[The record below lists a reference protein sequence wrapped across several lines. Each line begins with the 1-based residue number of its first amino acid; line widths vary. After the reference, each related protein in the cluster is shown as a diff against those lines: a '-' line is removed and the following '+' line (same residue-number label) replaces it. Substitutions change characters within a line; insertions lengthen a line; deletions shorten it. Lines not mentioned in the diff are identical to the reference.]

1 MSRNMTFS
9 VSLKLLTK
17 NFQNGIKSIQNS
29 LGKLRQQMSTFVG
42 GIGIGLGIK
51 ELIENAKQLDKA
63 QTTLRNVSNGIESYG
78 ENLKFVQGLSKRYNQ
93 DLIVLMG
100 NFAKFHS
107 AAANENMALETQQ
120 HIYEALTRASAYFN
134 LTADETNGVMLAVQ
148 QMISKGRVSS
158 EELRRQLGERLPGA
172 LNLAAKAAGKV
183 GITANGTT
191 AELEEMIKEGKVL
204 ASELLP
210 ALASELNA
218 ITASLDVNTIQG
230 YSNRLKNT
238 FTEIVETLN
247 VKDMFK
253 DFLGSATETLD
264 GLSEKVSAAS
274 VSIRKM
280 VGWISNTFFF
290 LAKNITT
297 ILGTIGFKKLLQAA
311 TTSWTNFFKGI
322 NTKLTESQTRLKIYK
337 KELETLN
344 KTNGVVYTTNTKTG
358 KIGVNPKNNVGVDP
372 KALNDAQIAAKAYN
386 SELRRSNNLQG
397 QMNNKW
403 STMRA
408 SIWKSVQNLWNFI
421 GMQLLFTAI
430 SAALTLIISK
440 TIQWFRKLTE
450 VKRKVKE
457 IKDDLNTDL
466 NTVSPDQ
473 SKTESLFLKG
483 NEDLEKRKNLIKE
496 INKHLGRTGD
506 LAFTEKNTDEEI
518 NAALQERLDLLK
530 KSNELESKNKALAEL
545 KSEWNKQAGENT
557 TVEDLKR
564 EKAELQKKINAD
576 KPNPNMSP
584 ETYSYA
590 MAAWSMSHRK
600 DKARVSKIDQLLD
613 LSEQIDKLEKEVTDL
628 QADPRLQ
635 KDGSGGIVDPGDGID
650 TETLE
655 KQYKKIKDE
664 HNNKLRALNERLA
677 DNVISQDDYDK
688 AVKDLYFST
697 LESIYGLNNINEET
711 DPFAKAIKDAVKVYL
726 SQPDSIM
733 ETEKA
738 LKEYKKK
745 VQEAKNQYANGVITQ
760 KELDEKLFD
769 LLEEVVT
776 ATGSFSALSG
786 AAEELANQYKAERR
800 KKAREKLGE
809 IETPKLGEYDS
820 TFNYKKSNSEIYED
834 NADFIKDYTEQLEE
848 FIDELRENRGNFT
861 GVDLE
866 MLDKHIENLEEGLIT
881 LTAKAESFSE
891 AAKFAEVQEDIKKL
905 KGELAEGIF
914 DNVSNIATAAER
926 LTNSW
931 KTLTETMDDPDASGW
946 EKFITIFTTIMSV
959 IETVVGI
966 VKAFQAVM
974 AVAEALSLA
983 TAAAEQAG
991 IPVKV
996 QDAIATQAQAAAA
1009 KQLAIARHMSAAA
1022 SVPYPANIAAIATTA
1037 GALAAAFAAL
1047 PAFAE
1052 GGIVR
1057 GASSV
1062 GDRNLVR
1069 VNAGEAIL
1077 TKMQQANLW
1086 HLLNGQG
1093 ALLGKG
1099 VGGNVEFKIRGADLV
1114 GTINNYSKKISK

>member
-1 MSRNMTFS
+1 MAGNRNMTFS

-29 LGKLRQQMSTFVG
+29 LGKLRQQFSTFVG
-42 GIGIGLGIK
+42 GIGIGFGIK
-51 ELIENAKQLDKA
+51 ELIENAKSLDKA
-63 QTTLRNVSNGIESYG
+63 QATLKNVSGSMERYS
-78 ENLKFVQGLSKRYNQ
+78 ENLKFVDDLSKKYNQ

-100 NFAKFHS
+100 NFAKFYS
-107 AAANENMALETQQ
+107 AANYAGMSLKEQQ
-120 HIYEALTRASAYFN
+120 HIYESLTRATTYFN

-148 QMISKGRVSS
+148 QMISKGKVSS

-172 LNLAAKAAGKV
+172 MNLAAKSMGM
-183 GITANGTT
+183 TT
-191 AELEEMIKEGKVL
+191 EELDKQIRLGNIYAKD
-204 ASELLP
+204 LLP
-210 ALASELNA
+210 RLAAELNA
-218 ITASLDVNTIQG
+218 LTQNLDINTIQG
-230 YSNRLKNT
+230 LTNKVKNE
-238 FTEIVETLN
+238 FTEMVENMDVKGIYKKFLN
-247 VKDMFK
+247 AVA
-253 DFLGSATETLD
+253 G
-264 GLSEKVSAAS
+264 GLEYIGNHLRQIGAAIA
-274 VSIRKM
+274 V
-280 VGWISNTFFF
+280 V
-290 LAKNITT
+290 
-297 ILGTIGFKKLLQAA
+297 LGTIVGKKMLQGGWNA
-311 TTSWTNFFKGI
+311 WQNFFKKI
-322 NTKLTESQTRLKIYK
+322 NSSLTESQTKLKIYK

-372 KALNDAQIAAKAYN
+372 KALNDAQIAARAYN
-386 SELRRSNNLQG
+386 NELRRSNNLQG

-403 STMRA
+403 STIGA
-408 SIWKSVQNLWNFI
+408 SIKISLKNLGKFI

-430 SAALTLIISK
+430 SAALSLIITK
-440 TIQWFRKLTE
+440 TVQWFRKLNE
-450 VKRKVKE
+450 VKRKAKE
-457 IKDDLNTDL
+457 IKEELETDL
-466 NTVSPDQ
+466 NTVSPEQ
-473 SKTESLFLKG
+473 SKVDSLFLTGK
-483 NEDLEKRKNLIKE
+483 ETETERLRKIEE
-496 INKHLGRTGD
+496 INRALGRTEE
-506 LAFTEKNTDEEI
+506 TEFSIKNTNEEI
-518 NAALQERLDLLK
+518 NAALQKRKDYLK
-530 KSNELESKNKALAEL
+530 EVNNLEAKNKAL
-545 KSEWNKQAGENT
+545 SEAQTLWNKQAGENT
-557 TVEDLKR
+557 TVEDLKKER
-564 EKAELQKKINAD
+564 AELQKKINAD
-576 KPNPNMSP
+576 KPNPNMNP

-600 DKARVSKIDQLLD
+600 DNARVSKIDQLLD
-613 LSEQIDKLEKEVTDL
+613 LAQTIEDLKKEI
-628 QADPRLQ
+628 ADITTSDAYQ
-635 KDGSGGIVDPGDGID
+635 NDDSGNNGGGSGID
-650 TETLE
+650 EETLE
-655 KQYKKIKDE
+655 KQYKKIQDE

-688 AVKDLYFST
+688 ALKDLYFST

-745 VQEAKNQYANGVITQ
+745 VQEVKNQYANGAITQ

-769 LLEEVVT
+769 LLREVVT
-776 ATGSFSALSG
+776 TIGSFSALSG
-786 AAEELANQYKAERR
+786 AAEELANQYNAEKR
-800 KKAREKLGE
+800 KQAREKLGE

-848 FIDELRENRGNFT
+848 FIDVLKKNRGNFS

-866 MLDKHIENLEEGLIT
+866 MLDKNIENLEEGLIT

-914 DNVSNIATAAER
+914 DNISDIATAAER

-946 EKFITIFTTIMSV
+946 EKFITIFTTIIST
-959 IETVVGI
+959 IETIVGV

>member
-1 MSRNMTFS
+1 MTFS

-29 LGKLRQQMSTFVG
+29 LGKLRQQFSTFVG
-42 GIGIGLGIK
+42 GIGIGLGIQ

-63 QTTLRNVSNGIESYG
+63 QTTLRNVSNGVERYG
-78 ENLKFVQGLSKRYNQ
+78 ENLKFVQSLSKKYNQ

-134 LTADETNGVMLAVQ
+134 LTADETNGVMLAIQ

-183 GITANGTT
+183 GITTNGTT
-191 AELEEMIKEGKVL
+191 AELEDMIKKGKVL

-297 ILGTIGFKKLLQAA
+297 ILGTIGFKKILQVA

-386 SELRRSNNLQG
+386 NELRRSNNLQG

-408 SIWKSVQNLWNFI
+408 SIWKSVKNLSNFI

-457 IKDDLNTDL
+457 IKNDLNTDL

-545 KSEWNKQAGENT
+545 QTQWNKKAGENT
-557 TVEDLKR
+557 TVEDLRK
-564 EKAELQKKINAD
+564 EKAELEQKVNSDMPSAID
-576 KPNPNMSP
+576 DSSQISWVMR
-584 ETYSYA
+584 
-590 MAAWSMSHRK
+590 HRK
-600 DKARVSKIDQLLD
+600 DFRRINELDQLIALAQD
-613 LSEQIDKLEKEVTDL
+613 IENLKKEVSDL
-628 QADPRLQ
+628 QGSDELH
-635 KDGSGGIVDPGDGID
+635 KDGSGSIVDPGDGID

-664 HNNKLRALNERLA
+664 HNNKLRSLNERLA
-677 DNVISQDDYDK
+677 DEVISQDDYNK

-726 SQPDSIM
+726 SQPDSIQ

-745 VQEAKNQYANGVITQ
+745 VQEVKNQFANGVITQ
-760 KELDEKLFD
+760 KELDEKLFG

-776 ATGSFSALSG
+776 ATGSFSALSD
-786 AAEELANQYKAERR
+786 AAEELAKQYKAEKR
-800 KKAREKLGE
+800 KQAREKLGE

-820 TFNYKKSNSEIYED
+820 TFNYKKSNSEIYEN
-834 NADFIKDYTEQLEE
+834 NADYIKDYTEQLEE
-848 FIDELRENRGNFT
+848 FIDELKENRGNFS

-914 DNVSNIATAAER
+914 DNISDIATAAER

-946 EKFITIFTTIMSV
+946 EKFITIFTTIIST
-959 IETVVGI
+959 IETIVGV

-1022 SVPYPANIAAIATTA
+1022 AVPYPANIAAIASTA

>member
-1 MSRNMTFS
+1 MAKNMTFS

-29 LGKLRQQMSTFVG
+29 LGKLRQQFSTFVG
-42 GIGIGLGIK
+42 GIGIGLGIQ
-51 ELIENAKQLDKA
+51 ELIENAKSLDKA
-63 QTTLRNVSNGIESYG
+63 QATLKNVSGSMERYS
-78 ENLKFVQGLSKRYNQ
+78 ENLKFVDDLSKKYNQ

-100 NFAKFHS
+100 NFAKFYS
-107 AAANENMALETQQ
+107 AANYAGMSLKDQQ
-120 HIYEALTRASAYFN
+120 YIYESLTRATTYFN

-148 QMISKGRVSS
+148 QMISKGKVSS

-172 LNLAAKAAGKV
+172 MNLAAKSMGM
-183 GITANGTT
+183 TT
-191 AELEEMIKEGKVL
+191 EELDKQIRLGNIYAKD
-204 ASELLP
+204 LLP
-210 ALASELNA
+210 RLAAELNA
-218 ITASLDVNTIQG
+218 LTQNLDINTIQG
-230 YSNRLKNT
+230 LTNKVKNE
-238 FTEIVETLN
+238 FTEMVENMDVKGIYKKFLNAVAGGLEYIGNHLRQIGTAIAVVLETIVG
-247 VKDMFK
+247 K
-253 DFLGSATETLD
+253 
-264 GLSEKVSAAS
+264 
-274 VSIRKM
+274 KM
-280 VGWISNTFFF
+280 LQGGWN
-290 LAKNITT
+290 AW
-297 ILGTIGFKKLLQAA
+297 Q
-311 TTSWTNFFKGI
+311 NFFKKI
-322 NTKLTESQTRLKIYK
+322 NSSLTESQTRLKIYK

-372 KALNDAQIAAKAYN
+372 EALNEAQIAAKAYN
-386 SELRRSNNLQG
+386 NELRKSAKLQG
-397 QMNNKW
+397 QLDNKW
-403 STMRA
+403 ETIRK
-408 SIWKSVQNLWNFI
+408 SIGKSVGNMLKFALL
-421 GMQLLFTAI
+421 QLTFTAI
-430 SAALTLIISK
+430 SAALSLIVTK
-440 TIQWFRKLTE
+440 TVQWFRKLNE
-450 VKRKVKE
+450 VKRKAKE
-457 IKDDLNTDL
+457 IKEELETDL
-466 NTVSPDQ
+466 NTVSPEQ
-473 SKTESLFLKG
+473 SKVDSLFLTGK
-483 NEDLEKRKNLIKE
+483 ETETERLRKIEE
-496 INKHLGRTGD
+496 INRALGRTEE
-506 LAFTEKNTDEEI
+506 TEFSIKNTNEEI
-518 NAALQERLDLLK
+518 NAALQKRKDYLK
-530 KSNELESKNKALAEL
+530 EVNNLEAKNKAL
-545 KSEWNKQAGENT
+545 SEAQTLWNKQAGENT
-557 TVEDLKR
+557 TVEDIKKR
-564 EKAELQKKINAD
+564 IEANNAKIAEIDNQPVYGEFDYRQQQKRPYLNDNKSLN
-576 KPNPNMSP
+576 
-584 ETYSYA
+584 
-590 MAAWSMSHRK
+590 
-600 DKARVSKIDQLLD
+600 QLLD
-613 LSEQIDKLEKEVTDL
+613 LAQTIEDLKKEI
-628 QADPRLQ
+628 ADITTSDAYQ
-635 KDGSGGIVDPGDGID
+635 NDGSGNNGGGSGID
-650 TETLE
+650 EETLE
-655 KQYKKIKDE
+655 KQYKKIQDE

-688 AVKDLYFST
+688 ALKDLYFST

-745 VQEAKNQYANGVITQ
+745 VQEVKNQYANGAITQ

-776 ATGSFSALSG
+776 TIGSFSALSG

-834 NADFIKDYTEQLEE
+834 NADYIKDYTEQLEE
-848 FIDELRENRGNFT
+848 FIDELKENRGNFT

-914 DNVSNIATAAER
+914 DNISNIATAAER

-959 IETVVGI
+959 IETVVGV

-974 AVAEALSLA
+974 AVAETLSLA

>member
-29 LGKLRQQMSTFVG
+29 LGKLRQQFSTFVG
-42 GIGIGLGIK
+42 GIGIGLGIQ
-51 ELIENAKQLDKA
+51 ELIENAKSLDKA
-63 QTTLRNVSNGIESYG
+63 QATLKNVSGSMERYS
-78 ENLKFVQGLSKRYNQ
+78 ENLKFVDDLSKKYNQ

-100 NFAKFHS
+100 NFAKFYS
-107 AAANENMALETQQ
+107 AANYAGMSLKEQQ
-120 HIYEALTRASAYFN
+120 HIYESLTRATTYFN

-148 QMISKGRVSS
+148 QMISKGKVSS

-172 LNLAAKAAGKV
+172 MNLAAKSMGM
-183 GITANGTT
+183 TT
-191 AELEEMIKEGKVL
+191 EELDKQIRLGNIYAKD
-204 ASELLP
+204 LLP
-210 ALASELNA
+210 RLAAELNA
-218 ITASLDVNTIQG
+218 LTQNLDINTIQG
-230 YSNRLKNT
+230 LTNKVKNE
-238 FTEIVETLN
+238 FTEMVENMDVKGIYKKFLN
-247 VKDMFK
+247 AVA
-253 DFLGSATETLD
+253 G
-264 GLSEKVSAAS
+264 GLEYIGNHLRQIGAAIA
-274 VSIRKM
+274 V
-280 VGWISNTFFF
+280 V
-290 LAKNITT
+290 
-297 ILGTIGFKKLLQAA
+297 LGTIVGKKMLQGGWDA
-311 TTSWTNFFKGI
+311 WQNFFKKI
-322 NTKLTESQTRLKIYK
+322 NSSLTESQTRLKIYK

-372 KALNDAQIAAKAYN
+372 KALNDAQIAARAYN
-386 SELRRSNNLQG
+386 NELRRSNNLQG

-403 STMRA
+403 STIGA
-408 SIWKSVQNLWNFI
+408 SIWKSAKNMGKFI
-421 GMQLLFTAI
+421 SMQLLFTAI
-430 SAALTLIISK
+430 SAVLSLIITK
-440 TIQWFRKLTE
+440 TVQWFRKLNE
-450 VKRKVKE
+450 VKRKAKE
-457 IKDDLNTDL
+457 IKEELETDL
-466 NTVSPDQ
+466 NTVSPEQ
-473 SKTESLFLKG
+473 SKVDSLFLTGK
-483 NEDLEKRKNLIKE
+483 ETETERLRKIEE
-496 INKHLGRTGD
+496 INRALGRTEE
-506 LAFTEKNTDEEI
+506 TEFSIKNTNEEI
-518 NAALQERLDLLK
+518 NAALQKRKDYLK
-530 KSNELESKNKALAEL
+530 EVNNLEAKNKAL
-545 KSEWNKQAGENT
+545 SEAQTLWNKKAGENT
-557 TVEDLKR
+557 TVEDIKKR
-564 EKAELQKKINAD
+564 IEANNAKIAEIDNQPVYGEFDYRQQQKRPYLNDNKRLN
-576 KPNPNMSP
+576 
-584 ETYSYA
+584 
-590 MAAWSMSHRK
+590 
-600 DKARVSKIDQLLD
+600 QLLD
-613 LSEQIDKLEKEVTDL
+613 LAQTIEDLKKEI
-628 QADPRLQ
+628 ADITTSDAYQ
-635 KDGSGGIVDPGDGID
+635 NDGSGNNGGGSGID
-650 TETLE
+650 EETLE
-655 KQYKKIKDE
+655 KQYKKIQDE
-664 HNNKLRALNERLA
+664 HNNKLRSLNERLA

-697 LESIYGLNNINEET
+697 LESIYGLNNINENT

-726 SQPDSIM
+726 SEVDSIQ

-738 LKEYKKK
+738 IKEYKKK
-745 VQEAKNQYANGVITQ
+745 AQEVKNQFANGVITQ

-769 LLEEVVT
+769 LLEEVVQT
-776 ATGSFSALSG
+776 TGSFSALSD
-786 AAEELANQYKAERR
+786 AAEELANQYNAEKR

-820 TFNYKKSNSEIYED
+820 TFNYKKSNSEIYEY
-834 NADFIKDYTEQLEE
+834 NADYIKDYTEQLEE
-848 FIDELRENRGNFT
+848 FIKELRKNRGDFT

-914 DNVSNIATAAER
+914 DNISDIATAAER

-946 EKFITIFTTIMSV
+946 EKFITIFTTIIST
-959 IETVVGI
+959 IETIVGV

-974 AVAEALSLA
+974 AIAETLSLA

-1022 SVPYPANIAAIATTA
+1022 SVPYPANIAAITTTA

-1047 PAFAE
+1047 PAFSE

>member
-1 MSRNMTFS
+1 MAKNMTFS

-29 LGKLRQQMSTFVG
+29 LGKLRQQFSTFVG
-42 GIGIGLGIK
+42 GIGLGLGIQ
-51 ELIENAKQLDKA
+51 ELVENAKNLDKA
-63 QTTLRNVSNGIESYG
+63 QTTLRNVSDGVKMYG
-78 ENLKFVQGLSKRYNQ
+78 ANLQFVEGLSKKYNQ
-93 DLIVLMG
+93 ELIVLMG
-100 NFAKFHS
+100 NYSKFHS
-107 AAANENMALETQQ
+107 AASYAGMSLKDQQ

-172 LNLAAKAAGKV
+172 MNLAAKAMGM
-183 GITANGTT
+183 TT
-191 AELEEMIKEGKVL
+191 AELDKQIRLGNIAANEMLPRL
-204 ASELLP
+204 AT
-210 ALASELNA
+210 ELNKLTQN
-218 ITASLDVNTIQG
+218 IDVNTMQG
-230 YSNRLKNT
+230 LTNKLKNT
-238 FTEIVETLN
+238 FTEFVKELGVEDV
-247 VKDMFK
+247 VKNL
-253 DFLGSATETLD
+253 LGSLTS
-264 GLSEKVSAAS
+264 GLNWLTKHISVVAKGLKLMSE
-274 VSIRKM
+274 
-280 VGWISNTFFF
+280 
-290 LAKNITT
+290 NITAV
-297 ILGTIGFKKLLQAA
+297 LVGIGSHRLINNAA
-311 TTSWTNFFKGI
+311 KSWDSFFDKI
-322 NTKLTESQTRLKIYK
+322 RANLTKTQTQVKIYK
-337 KELETLN
+337 KELEDFALKNGIKYDIGQDGGISLDASKNGSVTILAWEEAEEHVKNYNKELKKSKGLEEQLN
-344 KTNGVVYTTNTKTG
+344 RPLVTMGKVLAENINKIVKIVALQAIYAAIAAAIAMVVNQLVKWSKEQRRIRNLVAETNAEYQ
-358 KIGVNPKNNVGVDP
+358 
-372 KALNDAQIAAKAYN
+372 KALNTYSPEESELELARDNLKIEEKRANAIEAINRLLGLEDKAMFTVANSNEEINKAIEERLKLLREEKEYEEALRITSEAQSKKKDLLTKRKAHEDKIAGYN
-386 SELRRSNNLQG
+386 SELESIRAQNGGLDG
-397 QMNNKW
+397 YTVTAFNKL
-403 STMRA
+403 SD
-408 SIWKSVQNLWNFI
+408 SE
-421 GMQLLFTAI
+421 
-430 SAALTLIISK
+430 
-440 TIQWFRKLTE
+440 RKA
-450 VKRKVKE
+450 
-457 IKDDLNTDL
+457 
-466 NTVSPDQ
+466 
-473 SKTESLFLKG
+473 
-483 NEDLEKRKNLIKE
+483 IKE
-496 INKHLGRTGD
+496 IDKEIAELDKIIAQHSETVARLGANESKRNASLNSGGELEPLT
-506 LAFTEKNTDEEI
+506 TDE
-518 NAALQERLDLLK
+518 D
-530 KSNELESKNKALAEL
+530 
-545 KSEWNKQAGENT
+545 
-557 TVEDLKR
+557 
-564 EKAELQKKINAD
+564 
-576 KPNPNMSP
+576 
-584 ETYSYA
+584 
-590 MAAWSMSHRK
+590 
-600 DKARVSKIDQLLD
+600 
-613 LSEQIDKLEKEVTDL
+613 
-628 QADPRLQ
+628 
-635 KDGSGGIVDPGDGID
+635 
-650 TETLE
+650 TLE
-655 KQYKKIKDE
+655 KQYQKIQNE
-664 HNNKLRALNERLA
+664 HNNKLRALNQRLA

-697 LESIYGLNNINEET
+697 LESIYGLNDINENT

-726 SQPDSIM
+726 SEVDSIQ
-733 ETEKA
+733 ETEA
-738 LKEYKKK
+738 AIKEYKKK
-745 VQEAKNQYANGVITQ
+745 VREAKNQFANGAITQ

-769 LLEEVVT
+769 LLKEVVT
-776 ATGSFSALSG
+776 TIGSFSALSG
-786 AAEELANQYKAERR
+786 AAEELANQYKAEKR

-834 NADFIKDYTEQLEE
+834 NADYIKDYTEQLEE
-848 FIDELRENRGNFT
+848 FIDELKENRGNFS

-866 MLDKHIENLEEGLIT
+866 MLNQHIDNLEEGLIT

-914 DNVSNIATAAER
+914 DNISNIATAAER

-959 IETVVGI
+959 IETVVGV

-1022 SVPYPANIAAIATTA
+1022 AVPYPANIAAIASTA

>member
-1 MSRNMTFS
+1 MAKNMTFS

-29 LGKLRQQMSTFVG
+29 LGKLRQQISTFVG
-42 GIGIGLGIK
+42 GIGLGLGIQ
-51 ELIENAKQLDKA
+51 ELIENAKSLDKA
-63 QTTLRNVSNGIESYG
+63 QATLRNVSNGVEGYG
-78 ENLKFVQGLSKRYNQ
+78 ENLKFVQGLSKKYNQ
-93 DLIVLMG
+93 DLITLTG

-107 AAANENMALETQQ
+107 AAAYANISLEDQQ
-120 HIYEALTRASAYFN
+120 HIYESLTRASAYFN
-134 LTADETNGVMLAVQ
+134 LTADETNGVMLAIQ

-172 LNLAAKAAGKV
+172 MNLAAKAAGKA

-191 AELEEMIKEGKVL
+191 AELEDMIKEGKVL
-204 ASELLP
+204 AVDLLP
-210 ALASELNA
+210 ALATELNEL
-218 ITASLDVNTIQG
+218 TKNLDVNTIQG
-230 YSNRLKNT
+230 LTNQLKNA
-238 FTEIVETLN
+238 FTDLVEKLN
-247 VKDMFK
+247 VGGIYKKFLSALAGGLEYLGENLKSVAQAISIVLGTLVGKNLIEGGVKSWEKFFDKINTNLTKTQTQMKIFK
-253 DFLGSATETLD
+253 KELD
-264 GLSEKVSAAS
+264 D
-274 VSIRKM
+274 
-280 VGWISNTFFF
+280 
-290 LAKNITT
+290 LAKNKGVKYDVAQD
-297 ILGTIGFKKLLQAA
+297 GTISLDPAKNGNVMIADFDEAEEHVKNYNRELKKSNALQDQLNHKTKTMGLAIWENIKKLAAAAALQAA
-311 TTSWTNFFKGI
+311 YYAIAAAISTI
-322 NTKLTESQTRLKIYK
+322 ITKLVSWYKEQKRIRNLVADTNAEFYKVSNTLGVDETELQALQKSLNVENERVNAINRINKLLGLEGDAALTVADSNDAINKKIEERLRLLKQEREYQEAKRILTDAENRK
-337 KELETLN
+337 KELEDRNVALKAADDAN
-344 KTNGVVYTTNTKTG
+344 LGRKMG
-358 KIGVNPKNNVGVDP
+358 KVSGGGSIG
-372 KALNDAQIAAKAYN
+372 A
-386 SELRRSNNLQG
+386 
-397 QMNNKW
+397 
-403 STMRA
+403 
-408 SIWKSVQNLWNFI
+408 
-421 GMQLLFTAI
+421 QLLIGAI
-430 SAALTLIISK
+430 ADNSIESEYERNKKEISK
-440 TIQWFRKLTE
+440 LNE
-450 VKRKVKE
+450 VISEYTKIVQKYG
-457 IKDDLNTDL
+457 L
-466 NTVSPDQ
+466 
-473 SKTESLFLKG
+473 
-483 NEDLEKRKNLIKE
+483 NEDER
-496 INKHLGRTGD
+496 NKILNPEFTG
-506 LAFTEKNTDEEI
+506 
-518 NAALQERLDLLK
+518 
-530 KSNELESKNKALAEL
+530 
-545 KSEWNKQAGENT
+545 
-557 TVEDLKR
+557 
-564 EKAELQKKINAD
+564 
-576 KPNPNMSP
+576 P
-584 ETYSYA
+584 
-590 MAAWSMSHRK
+590 
-600 DKARVSKIDQLLD
+600 
-613 LSEQIDKLEKEVTDL
+613 
-628 QADPRLQ
+628 DPTL
-635 KDGSGGIVDPGDGID
+635 GDGD
-650 TETLE
+650 SLE
-655 KQYKKIKDE
+655 KQYQKIQNE
-664 HNNKLRALNERLA
+664 HNNKLRALNQRL
-677 DNVISQDDYDK
+677 DDKVISQDDYDK

-697 LESIYGLNNINEET
+697 LESIYGLNDINENT

-726 SQPDSIM
+726 SEVESLQ
-733 ETEKA
+733 ETEA
-738 LKEYKKK
+738 AIKEYKKK
-745 VQEAKNQYANGVITQ
+745 VREAKNQFANGAITQ

-769 LLEEVVT
+769 LLKEVVT
-776 ATGSFSALSG
+776 TIGSFSALSG
-786 AAEELANQYKAERR
+786 AAEELANQYKAEKR
-800 KKAREKLGE
+800 KQAREKLGE
-809 IETPKLGEYDS
+809 IETPELGEYDS
-820 TFNYKKSNSEIYED
+820 TFNYKKSNSEIYEY
-834 NADFIKDYTEQLEE
+834 NADYIKDYTEKLEK

-866 MLDKHIENLEEGLIT
+866 LLDKHIENLEEGLIT

-914 DNVSNIATAAER
+914 DNISNIATAAER

-959 IETVVGI
+959 IETVVGV

-974 AVAEALSLA
+974 AVAETLSLA

-1022 SVPYPANIAAIATTA
+1022 SVPYPANIAAIASTA